1 MIKFGWDNPDGME
14 IGLEVLKNAVAI
26 FMDKKQEGKTK
37 IEAVEEAMRKYR
49 SRKDIPTDDSLVDA
63 ITEILELKEA
73 NRLKTGGQ
81 RSTARTAIINDVLLS
96 LGVGKEEEP
105 KFEEPQ
111 AEQVEIEECMRAKEE
126 ECKAPEPTQRKLKY
140 MIEIAIY
147 EY

>member
-63 ITEILELKEA
+63 ITEILELKDA
-73 NRLKTGGQ
+73 NRLKTCGQ
-81 RSTARTAIINDVLLS
+81 RSTARTAIINDVLLW

-105 KFEEPQ
+105 KFEEPHT
-111 AEQVEIEECMRAKEE
+111 EQIEIEDIKPEE
-126 ECKAPEPTQRKLKY
+126 PSEEPESTPRKLKY